1 MTTILLTIHLL
12 LALALVGVVL
22 IQRSEGGGLGIG
34 GGMGGLMSGRGTANF
49 LTRATAI
56 LAACFMASSLFLA
69 YVSTHNEA
77 PESILE
83 ELEKTANDGD
93 FTELQP
99 EIPVEGTKTS
109 PESTLE
115 SGMKSDSKTP
125 SVPVDQ

>member
-69 YVSTHNEA
+69 YVSTHDVA

-83 ELEKTANDGD
+83 ELEKTADDGD

-99 EIPVEGTKTS
+99 EIPAEGTKTS
-109 PESTLE
+109 PESALE
-115 SGMKSDSKTP
+115 SGMKSDPETP
-125 SVPVDQ
+125 SVPIDQ

>member
-69 YVSTHNEA
+69 YVSTRNEA

-83 ELEKTANDGD
+83 ELEKTTNDGD

-115 SGMKSDSKTP
+115 SGMKSDPKTP

>member
-56 LAACFMASSLFLA
+56 LAACFMASSLLLA
-69 YVSTHNEA
+69 YVSAHDEA

-83 ELEKTANDGD
+83 ELEKTADDGN

-99 EIPVEGTKTS
+99 EIPAEEMKTS
-109 PESTLE
+109 PESALE
-115 SGMKSDSKTP
+115 SGMQSDPETT
-125 SVPVDQ
+125 SVPVD